1 MSVTGGAATGQGW
14 TLRAVPGTSRRRFLR
29 AAASA
34 LGACAL
40 ASMRSV
46 LAQDP
51 RAVLAQDAARDWLAI
66 VDRGDVAGSWQA
78 AGERFRQ
85 ALDAQ
90 RWKQALSRVRTPLGA
105 VLRRTVLRTSF
116 TDAFAGA
123 PRGDYAVV
131 QFRTSW
137 QNKADGIEQVTL
149 EHGTDGRWHVVG
161 YVIQ

>member
-1 MSVTGGAATGQGW
+1 MLAPVRGA
-14 TLRAVPGTSRRRFLR
+14 
-29 AAASA
+29 
-34 LGACAL
+34 
-40 ASMRSV
+40 

-51 RAVLAQDAARDWLAI
+51 RAVLAQDAARDWLVI

-90 RWKQALSRVRTPLGA
+90 RWKQALARVRTPLGA
-105 VLRRTVLRTSF
+105 VTRRTVLRTSF

-137 QNKADGIEQVTL
+137 QNKADGVEQVTL